1 MNLFGKIFHKRDRIQ
16 IAVPVIFFEEDG
28 IHYANIPPLDL
39 IGYGNS
45 EKEARSSLD
54 VMVEEFIKYTTEHKT
69 LETELRKLGWQHIE
83 SPSLTELIDRND
95 QLKNIIN
102 NRPIRT
108 DRININMPA
117 AFA

>member
-1 MNLFGKIFHKRDRIQ
+1 MFGRISRKTDTIQ

-28 IHYANIPPLDL
+28 VYFANIPPLDL

-45 EKEARSSLD
+45 EKEAKHSLD
-54 VMVEEFIKYTTEHKT
+54 LMVEEFIRYSTENNT
-69 LETELRKLGWQHIE
+69 LESELKKLGWQKIE

-108 DRININMPA
+108 DRIKINMPA
-117 AFA
+117 LA